1 MQHYHALN
9 VKQVQNDTLS
19 HFILARAS
27 TFSLAA
33 AGDIGFTQECIE
45 ASNIYVSNSADV
57 SLFFFYLCCVFFKCV
72 SALTAASTD
81 SSLLF
86 DVNWCSVTVPKIDCG
101 FHRQSLRRGKVLAG
115 QHIACLSILCAFLKK
130 QSHIASRSRSSQIPD
145 FIAFED
151 RLDNSL
157 QRDLVKLEHVRMRL
171 THEGPTA
178 EIIDSEY
185 VELKFIF
192 DRRQSFFSLSL
203 SLSPSSSS
211 SLLLLPQSSGVL
223 RSCCD

>member
-1 MQHYHALN
+1 M
-9 VKQVQNDTLS
+9 
-19 HFILARAS
+19 
-27 TFSLAA
+27 
-33 AGDIGFTQECIE
+33 
-45 ASNIYVSNSADV
+45 
-57 SLFFFYLCCVFFKCV
+57 FFKCV

-86 DVNWCSVTVPKIDCG
+86 FRSLLLDVNWCPVTVPKIDCG
-101 FHRQSLRRGKVLAG
+101 LHRQSLRRGKVLAG
-115 QHIACLSILCAFLKK
+115 QHIACLSILCAFRKK
-130 QSHIASRSRSSQIPD
+130 KSHIASRSRSSQIPD

-211 SLLLLPQSSGVL
+211 SLLLLPQSNGVL